1 MAMISCPGCKK
12 TFSTH
17 GGLSMHKQYCQH
29 KITAFSKKILEQQ
42 DLQLGESSRK
52 RQRLGVD
59 PVKDSQAEK
68 LGIEEEEESAQ
79 ECKVEFEVDA
89 PVSSTL
95 PCINFMVDNNGP
107 LAC

>member
-1 MAMISCPGCKK
+1 MAVYPCTNDTANIRSQPFQKK
-12 TFSTH
+12 V
-17 GGLSMHKQYCQH
+17 
-29 KITAFSKKILEQQ
+29 LEQR
-42 DLQLGESSRK
+42 DLELGESSRK
-52 RQRLGVD
+52 CQKLGVD

-68 LGIEEEEESAQ
+68 LEIEGEKESAQ

-89 PVSSTL
+89 LVSSTL